1 MRQVAPV
8 STRSAWVPDRWALEV
23 LFWSV
28 TVPLAIVR
36 AVPVEGW
43 KFTLFSVS
51 VASPSAWMV
60 AGMVMVYELLVV
72 TVPSNIFPSQYHPSA
87 GAKKRSMPVRVLPE
101 P

>member
-1 MRQVAPV
+1 
-8 STRSAWVPDRWALEV
+8 
-23 LFWSV
+23 
-28 TVPLAIVR
+28 
-36 AVPVEGW
+36 
-43 KFTLFSVS
+43 
-51 VASPSAWMV
+51 MV